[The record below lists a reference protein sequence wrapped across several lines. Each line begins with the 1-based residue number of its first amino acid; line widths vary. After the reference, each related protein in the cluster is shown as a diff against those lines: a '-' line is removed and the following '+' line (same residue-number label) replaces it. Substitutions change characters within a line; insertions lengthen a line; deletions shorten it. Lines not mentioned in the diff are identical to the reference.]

1 MNLTAEQI
9 AGAIRWWLG
18 LEADGDNAKGNWKEI
33 EDWVLGKDE
42 RLDEFAAHVAW
53 PLIDVIQRGIVQSKE
68 SGNDRARTCWDEL
81 KSFLK
86 KQDELSRQMVDRA
99 TQFLD
104 ESTTGK
110 GYAPV
115 YLTQPPETPE
125 AGEAESAATA
135 VDQASAPSTVAGGF
149 APASNISGAAVL
161 DEVDTV
167 PAVGPPQPYELEAA
181 PASDDE
187 SNKASNPMSDQ
198 TESTSESM
206 TPSAASTQWQYK
218 PLPNEP
224 ENHGEYE
231 TRAEESYEK
240 LKIIGARVRGKKHK
254 HEGTNCD
261 DWFEF
266 DTSSPWTIIAVSD
279 GAGSKRLSRIGAKVS
294 CQRAVEVLRERL
306 KEHFMGELD
315 WSNLAEVFKQDREGG
330 VFIKK
335 ELDTV
340 RSALHEAMLEAYK
353 AVEDKARELSEN
365 SEYTELMGRPVTLD
379 DLAGTLLLA
388 AHTGV
393 PYDGKNYSFVMTCQI
408 GDGMLAAIDQAGALK
423 LLGIADSGEFAGQT
437 EFLISKKK
445 LEKNNLWSKT
455 NGFWGELRALMV
467 MTDGVADDYFPN
479 APTGMLKLY
488 GDLVLNSILRPN
500 FKDGMPDIN
509 ASLAGTELPNPDA
522 VQAAALAVP
531 VETISA
537 EPQTVY
543 IRSIDIY
550 AKKLDRTVEE
560 IIKDPGLLLA
570 GGEGQP
576 MCAENEPKDRL
587 RIWLDSYQVR
597 GSFDDRTLVVLYR
610 EEM

>member
-1 MNLTAEQI
+1 MNLTKEQI
-9 AGAIRWWLG
+9 AGAVRWRLG
-18 LEADGDNAKGNWKEI
+18 LERDKGGAKHNWEQI
-33 EDWVLGKDE
+33 EDWVQGDGKL
-42 RLDEFAAHVAW
+42 LDDLATQMAG
-53 PLIDVIQRGIVQSKE
+53 PLIEVIQWGLIPSREYQQKWPRVQL
-68 SGNDRARTCWDEL
+68 CWDNL
-81 KSFLK
+81 KTYLK
-86 KQDELSRQMVDRA
+86 KHDDLSDMMANDA
-99 TQFLD
+99 TKFLSEITSRD
-104 ESTTGK
+104 APNPAVVTAQPATTQ
-110 GYAPV
+110 AV
-115 YLTQPPETPE
+115 EPEQ
-125 AGEAESAATA
+125 AAA
-135 VDQASAPSTVAGGF
+135 DQASAPSKARASAPPSAASPAGE
-149 APASNISGAAVL
+149 L
-161 DEVDTV
+161 DEVETL
-167 PAVGPPQPYELEAA
+167 PAKEPPQPNELEAA
-181 PASDDE
+181 PAAADTD
-187 SNKASNPMSDQ
+187 SNEASNPMSDQ
-198 TESTSESM
+198 TDSTNESR
-206 TPSAASTQWQYK
+206 TPSASATQWQYK

-231 TRAEESYEK
+231 ARADESHEK

-294 CQRAVEVLRERL
+294 CLRALEVLRERL

-315 WSNLAEVFKQDREGG
+315 WSNLQEVFKQDREEG
-330 VFIKK
+330 VFIRP

-340 RSALHEAMLEAYK
+340 RMALHEAMLEAYK

-365 SEYTELMGRPVTLD
+365 TEYTELMGRPVTLD

-388 AHTGV
+388 AHMGV

-408 GDGMLAAIDQAGALK
+408 GDGMLAAIDQMGALK

-437 EFLISKKK
+437 EFLVSKKK

-488 GDLVLNSILRPN
+488 GDLALNSILRFD
-500 FKDGMPDIN
+500 FKNGVPDIN
-509 ASLAGTELPNPDA
+509 ASLAGTELPNPEA
-522 VQAAALAVP
+522 VQAADLAVP
-531 VETISA
+531 VEMIS
-537 EPQTVY
+537 EVPQTVY
-543 IRSIDIY
+543 IRSIDTY
-550 AKKLDRTVEE
+550 AKKLGRSVEE

-570 GGEGQP
+570 GGEGRP

-587 RIWLDSYQVR
+587 RVWLDSYQVR